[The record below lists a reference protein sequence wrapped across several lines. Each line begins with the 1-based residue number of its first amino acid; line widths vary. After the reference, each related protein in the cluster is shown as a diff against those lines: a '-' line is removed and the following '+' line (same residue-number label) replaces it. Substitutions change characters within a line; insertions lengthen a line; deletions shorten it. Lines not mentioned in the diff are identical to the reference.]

1 MKQTK
6 TLGVI
11 LAVSGILLFSSKA
24 VMVKLAYQYEVDSIS
39 LLLLRMVFA
48 FPFYLVISIIKRPRE
63 PIQSNDYL
71 WLLGLG
77 MISYYLASYFDFL
90 GLQYIKASLERLILF
105 IYPTLVILMSY
116 VFLGKSITRKQ
127 ALGVLVTYLGVVI
140 IFSSELA
147 INQEDQVLYGAILI
161 FLSALTY
168 AGFLTGSGWI
178 IPKFGATVFT
188 SYAMMISCACVVVH
202 YLFTKEV
209 SILSFPAEVYWIGL
223 AMAVFATVI
232 PSYLISYA
240 IKMLGANNFSV
251 FGSLGPVSTIVL
263 AYLFLDESLTMIQL
277 AGSVVVIAGI
287 FLAEKRKKG

>member
-1 MKQTK
+1 
-6 TLGVI
+6 
-11 LAVSGILLFSSKA
+11 
-24 VMVKLAYQYEVDSIS
+24 
-39 LLLLRMVFA
+39 
-48 FPFYLVISIIKRPRE
+48 
-63 PIQSNDYL
+63 
-71 WLLGLG
+71 
-77 MISYYLASYFDFL
+77 
-90 GLQYIKASLERLILF
+90 
-105 IYPTLVILMSY
+105 
-116 VFLGKSITRKQ
+116 
-127 ALGVLVTYLGVVI
+127 
-140 IFSSELA
+140 
-147 INQEDQVLYGAILI
+147 
-161 FLSALTY
+161 
-168 AGFLTGSGWI
+168 
-178 IPKFGATVFT
+178 
-188 SYAMMISCACVVVH
+188 MISCACVVVH